1 MKILWRITKYGFSY
15 PWLLGG
21 AYALNI
27 ATTAAA
33 LAIPPLMGGAIDE
46 ALSSGLRNRVV
57 LAGGAILAAG
67 ILRAAFGYVQILFT
81 QSVEGRMGRDLR
93 VEVLGKLQRLSFA
106 FHDRQRTGDVMSRAT
121 ADVEEAAYMPA
132 ALIQATRMIVWFIA
146 VAAIMLAT
154 NWRLGL
160 VSLAFMP
167 LSVWLLGALAKRIEA
182 AWARVQKDTGKMTAV
197 LQESVA
203 GKRLVQAFGASRHEE
218 TRFES
223 AAGAVARDE
232 YLARRSHASFASVL
246 DYLFVVA
253 MGAMVWFGARE
264 IVDGRLSEG
273 ELAMFLLYMA
283 LLHQPVTTAGWMVNQ
298 FAVTHAAGKRI
309 FEVLDAESPV
319 LEASNAR
326 PVAAVRGHVRFDR
339 VSFSYDSRAEA
350 LHEIDIDVQ
359 PGQTVALLGAPGS
372 GKTSIVH
379 LVPRFYDV
387 AAGRVTVDGVDVRDL
402 RLRELRRNIG
412 IVLQDVFIFGA
423 TFRDNLAYGAEE
435 AVPAEIEAAAKVAQL
450 HDFIDG
456 LPDKYDT
463 WVGERGVKLSGGQRQ
478 RLAIAR
484 TILLDPAILIL
495 DDSTSSVDVE
505 TEHQIQQALAEVVR
519 DRTTFVIAHRLST
532 VRNADLILVMDEGRI
547 AERGTH
553 HELLSKD
560 GLYRRIHDIQLL
572 PQEGDVI
579 LPDSLPAP
587 GGGRS

>member
-1 MKILWRITKYGFSY
+1 MDILWRITRYGFRY
-15 PWLLGG
+15 PWVLGG
-21 AYALNI
+21 AYTLNI

-33 LAIPPLMGGAIDE
+33 LAIPPLMGDAIDE
-46 ALSSGLRNRVV
+46 ALSSGLRSRVV

-67 ILRAAFGYVQILFT
+67 LLRAVFGYVQILLT

-132 ALIQATRMIVWFIA
+132 ALIQATRMVVWFIA

-160 VSLAFMP
+160 ISLAFMP
-167 LSVWLLGALAKRIEA
+167 LSVWLLGVLAKRIEA

-283 LLHQPVTTAGWMVNQ
+283 LLHQPVSTAGWMVNQ
-298 FAVTHAAGKRI
+298 LAATHAAGKRI

-326 PVAAVRGHVRFDR
+326 SVAAVRGHVRFDR

-379 LVPRFYDV
+379 LVPRFYD
-387 AAGRVTVDGVDVRDL
+387 ATSGRVTVDGVDVREL
-402 RLRELRRNIG
+402 RLRELRRNVG

-423 TFRDNLAYGAEE
+423 TFRDNLAYGAEDAE
-435 AVPAEIEAAAKVAQL
+435 LKEIEAAARVAQL

-505 TEHQIQQALAEVVR
+505 TEHQIQLALAEVVR
-519 DRTTFVIAHRLST
+519 GRTTFVIAHRLST

-553 HELLSKD
+553 HELLSRG

-587 GGGRS
+587 GGETA

>member
-1 MKILWRITKYGFSY
+1 MKILWRVTKYSFRY
-15 PWLLGG
+15 PWLLVG
-21 AYALNI
+21 AYVMNL

-46 ALSSGLRNRVV
+46 ALSSGLRSRVV
-57 LAGGAILAAG
+57 LAGVAILGAG
-67 ILRAAFGYVQILFT
+67 IMRAAFGYVQILFT

-273 ELAMFLLYMA
+273 DLAMFLLYMA

-319 LEASNAR
+319 LEASNPRA
-326 PVAAVRGHVRFDR
+326 VAAVRGHVRFDR

-387 AAGRVTVDGVDVRDL
+387 TAGRVTVDGVDVRDL

-435 AVPAEIEAAAKVAQL
+435 AEPQEIEAAAKVAQL

-505 TEHQIQQALAEVVR
+505 TEHQIQQALAEVVKG
-519 DRTTFVIAHRLST
+519 RTTFVIAHRLST

-553 HELLSKD
+553 HELLSKG